1 MELQFLLWC
10 LARIEW
16 LLCKFSVLVE
26 CSFPGPLARDRE
38 LFGFLL
44 VNFILVQKLA
54 FVFIDSLYYIVTFSF
69 Y

>member
-44 VNFILVQKLA
+44 VSCHWLFQVAGFPSIKYG
-54 FVFIDSLYYIVTFSF
+54 I
-69 Y
+69 